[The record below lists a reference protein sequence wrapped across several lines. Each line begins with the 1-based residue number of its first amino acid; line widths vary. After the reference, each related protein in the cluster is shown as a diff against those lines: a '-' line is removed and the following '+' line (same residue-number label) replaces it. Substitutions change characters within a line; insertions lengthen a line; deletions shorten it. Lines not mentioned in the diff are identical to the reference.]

1 MPTNRLTLGAVIRNI
16 RKKNDWTL
24 KQMSL
29 EVDIPIST
37 LSKIEHEQ
45 LTLTYDK
52 ILQLSENLNISISE
66 LFSLNSNSISENRSI
81 GTLDSAL
88 RVETPN
94 YEYFFLCPELR
105 HKRMTPSF
113 GYVRC
118 HSLEEF
124 GDLVSHP
131 GEEFVFV
138 VSGSIVVHTQLYDPA
153 TLNEGE
159 SIYID
164 ANMGHAY
171 LAAPGCRE
179 ATIVGVMVDADQHV
193 IDALLHVEA
202 DTD

>member
-1 MPTNRLTLGAVIRNI
+1 
-16 RKKNDWTL
+16 
-24 KQMSL
+24 MSQH
-29 EVDIPIST
+29 VDIPIST

-52 ILQLSENLNISISE
+52 IQQLSEKLNVSISE
-66 LFSLNSNSISENRSI
+66 LFSINNNSITERLSV
-81 GTLDSAL
+81 GTIDSAL
-88 RVETPN
+88 RIETKN

-105 HKRMTPSF
+105 NKRMTPSF

-118 HSLEEF
+118 HSLEDF
-124 GDLVSHP
+124 GELVRHP

-138 VSGSIVVHTQLYDPA
+138 ISGSIVVHTQLYDPV

-159 SIYID
+159 SVYID

-179 ATIVGVMVDADQHV
+179 AKIVGVMANADQHI
-193 IDALLHVEA
+193 IDALLQVDA
-202 DTD
+202 T

>member
-1 MPTNRLTLGAVIRNI
+1 MSTNRLTLGVVVRNI
-16 RKKNDWTL
+16 RKKNSWTL
-24 KQMSL
+24 KEMSQH
-29 EVDIPIST
+29 VDIPIST

-52 ILQLSENLNISISE
+52 IQQLSEKLNVSISE
-66 LFSLNSNSISENRSI
+66 LFSINNNSITERLSV
-81 GTLDSAL
+81 GTIDSAL
-88 RVETPN
+88 RIETKN

-105 HKRMTPSF
+105 NKRMTPSF

-118 HSLEEF
+118 HSLEDF
-124 GDLVSHP
+124 GELVRHP

-138 VSGSIVVHTQLYDPA
+138 ISGSIVVHTQLYDPV

-159 SIYID
+159 SVYID

-179 ATIVGVMVDADQHV
+179 AKIVGVMANADQHI
-193 IDALLHVEA
+193 IDALLQVDA
-202 DTD
+202 T

>member
-1 MPTNRLTLGAVIRNI
+1 MPTNRLTLGTVVRNI
-16 RKKNDWTL
+16 RKKNNWTL
-24 KQMSL
+24 KQMSR

-45 LTLTYDK
+45 LTLTYDR
-52 ILQLSENLNISISE
+52 IQQLSEKLNISISE
-66 LFSLNSNSISENRSI
+66 LFSLDYNSISEKLSV
-81 GTLDSAL
+81 GTLESAL
-88 RVETPN
+88 RVETQN

-105 HKRMTPSF
+105 HKRMIPSF

-124 GDLVSHP
+124 GELVRHP

-138 VSGSIVVHTQLYDPA
+138 ISGSIIVHTQFYDPV

-159 SIYID
+159 SVYID

-179 ATIVGVMVDADQHV
+179 AKIVGVMANTDQHV

-202 DTD
+202 DAA